1 MKRKLKISRMFI
13 TLILLTFALWA
24 AASFIDVNMHN
35 DIFMENYGEF
45 ANWNLFSIFKNNS

>member
-1 MKRKLKISRMFI
+1 MKRKLKICRMFI
-13 TLILLTFALWA
+13 VLILFIFALWA

-45 ANWNLFSIFKNNS
+45 ANWNLFTIFQK

>member
-1 MKRKLKISRMFI
+1 MKRKLKIGRISI
-13 TLILLTFALWA
+13 VLILFIFALWA

-45 ANWNLFSIFKNNS
+45 ANWNLFTIFQE

>member
-1 MKRKLKISRMFI
+1 MKRKLKIGRMSI
-13 TLILLTFALWA
+13 TLILFMFTLWA

>member
-1 MKRKLKISRMFI
+1 MKRKLKIGRISI
-13 TLILLTFALWA
+13 VLILFIFALWA

-45 ANWNLFSIFKNNS
+45 ANWNLFTSFQK